1 MWKTVGVVTQWVSQ
15 CGLSLLALD
24 GEAWALTPELRT
36 RFWQGSQHRR
46 HPHTL
51 GHTGAENHPLAF
63 VHLPVL
69 QGPRSCP
76 CPSAVLGTGQS
87 SGCCWHTSPQS
98 ITSFRAMTTP
108 PSPCL
113 SAAPVHTPGRS
124 CAMGKVA
131 RGLGRAGFLLAP
143 GNAMGAGREG
153 TTLPSCLKRAPQ
165 RQAPSLTRQGWTGRA
180 GPHPQYGKL
189 ICGMRLLVLESG
201 TTPWEEG
208 GGRRRR
214 RKAFLGHGFSSQD
227 HRDILPSYCAPP
239 GATSTPVPASG

>member
-1 MWKTVGVVTQWVSQ
+1 MHSFICQ
-15 CGLSLLALD
+15 CSKGL
-24 GEAWALTPELRT
+24 
-36 RFWQGSQHRR
+36 
-46 HPHTL
+46 
-51 GHTGAENHPLAF
+51 
-63 VHLPVL
+63 
-69 QGPRSCP
+69 RSCP

-143 GNAMGAGREG
+143 GNAMGARREG

-165 RQAPSLTRQGWTGRA
+165 WQAPSLTRQGWTGRA

-189 ICGMRLLVLESG
+189 ICGMTLLALESG
-201 TTPWEEG
+201 TTPWEER
-208 GGRRRR
+208 GGREEEEEEEGIPGPRVQQPGPQ
-214 RKAFLGHGFSSQD
+214 GHPA
-227 HRDILPSYCAPP
+227 ILLCAPRGHQRPSASFRVSSGGSGALHASLSGARLTPCNSPTMPAPRLSQHSP
-239 GATSTPVPASG
+239 GVAPPQPQCTSVTL